1 MILRLVR
8 DRILLIAQPDHA
20 HVARTIME
28 SCEPL
33 AARPRRDAIL
43 HAIGEHDNGWAEE
56 DAAPI
61 VDPETGSVADFARL
75 PLPARHRVWPRAV
88 ARLADDPW
96 AAALVAQHA
105 LTAYN
110 RFRSDAAWTSFFPEM
125 EALRGAM
132 LRANGKPLDE
142 LLADY
147 PFVRLADL
155 ISLAFC
161 TASPDAQRFGAWT
174 VQPSG
179 TRIVVTPDVFGGAPI
194 PIEINARE
202 IRWHTFRSDADLRHA
217 LSEANT
223 TTLRGEVAGH

>member
-1 MILRLVR
+1 MIVRLVR

-28 SCEPL
+28 SCVPL

-61 VDPETGSVADFARL
+61 VDPETGSVGDFARL
-75 PLPARHRVWPRAV
+75 PPP
-88 ARLADDPW
+88 
-96 AAALVAQHA
+96 
-105 LTAYN
+105 
-110 RFRSDAAWTSFFPEM
+110 
-125 EALRGAM
+125 
-132 LRANGKPLDE
+132 
-142 LLADY
+142 
-147 PFVRLADL
+147 
-155 ISLAFC
+155 LAFC

-179 TRIVVTPDVFGGAPI
+179 TRIVVTPDVFGGATI

-202 IRWHTFRSDADLRHA
+202 IRRHTFRSDADLRHA